1 MRNNNRIS
9 KRQWIA
15 FGLVTLQWLLMT
27 ATEPFKYRGLRWYH
41 TLIISLVA
49 FALMRRK
56 LIWRAL
62 GKYRWIFAMYG
73 VSWLL
78 LLLTQENVTF
88 TAERIFKSIV
98 GISTFMLL
106 IPILSHQTAR
116 KVLFFGL
123 LYTAIMRCIVII
135 DYTQSEIFFE
145 GLHGLGKDKNFS
157 GLLLAMGISLLLP
170 FILSQSMKTRYRIIS
185 TGLSFWFLY
194 NIFSSGSRSASI
206 AAIASL
212 AVVGFLHL
220 VLMKSIVVKFRTIV
234 FGVLAFLVSVIV
246 LQSLTGKYEILAENY
261 TRLNEFVGGKRAD
274 ISGRLQLFEL
284 AVAKIKENPII
295 GGGYGSSQYLKGY
308 RVLTHNTYVAQWIEF
323 GFAGVLSL
331 FLFVIYVMQ
340 EIKHQLK
347 KMQYDQGQKFDFALV
362 LSGLPFIFML
372 ATLNMG
378 TITIFMICLFAAFE
392 YERLFFRNRLRINF
406 AEEVIL

>member
-1 MRNNNRIS
+1 MRNNNIIS
-9 KRQWIA
+9 RRQWIA
-15 FGLVTLQWLLMT
+15 FGLVTLQWFLIT
-27 ATEPFKYRGLRWYH
+27 ATEPFKYRGMRWYFP
-41 TLIISLVA
+41 LIISLVA

-62 GKYRWIFAMYG
+62 GKYKWIFAMYG

-78 LLLTQENVTF
+78 LLLTQENVTL

-98 GISTFMLL
+98 GVSSFVLL
-106 IPILSHQTAR
+106 IPVLSHQTAR
-116 KVLFFGL
+116 KVLFFGV
-123 LYTAIMRCIVII
+123 LYTVIMRCIVII
-135 DYTQSEIFFE
+135 DYTQSEILFE
-145 GLHGLGKDKNFS
+145 SLHGLGKDKNFS
-157 GLLLAMGISLLLP
+157 GMLLAMGISLLLP

-362 LSGLPFIFML
+362 LSGMPFVLML

-392 YERLFFRNRLRINF
+392 YERYYAKNSNHQNTTVVL
-406 AEEVIL
+406 